1 VARAVG
7 SEAESVTVTTLDGLD
22 PDTVDMRTLLI
33 VGSSTTRILEGEVP
47 LVYTPRRYPRDPAS
61 V

>member
-1 VARAVG
+1 
-7 SEAESVTVTTLDGLD
+7 VTTLDGLD